1 MDRRGFVVGG
11 LGILAACAARAQPG
25 KVHRIG
31 ILDYGAEAAR
41 AAWWKALHLRL
52 HELGYVAG
60 GNLQIEGRFAGGSME
75 RLPALADELVA
86 RRVDLIVTAGSAAA
100 AAAKRATATIPIVT
114 TTGPDPVRL
123 GLAQSFARPGGNV
136 TGLTSITSD
145 LSGKRLELIR
155 TLLPKASRV
164 GVVFDGQSRASQLSA
179 AESEAAAPPL
189 GMSILRRGVR
199 DVADVEAAFKEMREA
214 RADVVI
220 LVASAAFF
228 SHRKRLAD
236 VALQHR
242 LPTVTA
248 GQEYVEAGFL
258 IGYGPDYPD
267 LFRRAGDYVDRI
279 FKGAKP
285 GDLPIERPSKFELV
299 INLKTAKALGITV
312 PSDLAFRADHLIQ

>member
-1 MDRRGFVVGG
+1 
-11 LGILAACAARAQPG
+11 
-25 KVHRIG
+25 
-31 ILDYGAEAAR
+31 
-41 AAWWKALHLRL
+41 
-52 HELGYVAG
+52 
-60 GNLQIEGRFAGGSME
+60 
-75 RLPALADELVA
+75 
-86 RRVDLIVTAGSAAA
+86 
-100 AAAKRATATIPIVT
+100 
-114 TTGPDPVRL
+114 
-123 GLAQSFARPGGNV
+123 
-136 TGLTSITSD
+136 
-145 LSGKRLELIR
+145 
-155 TLLPKASRV
+155 
-164 GVVFDGQSRASQLSA
+164 VFDGQSRASQLSA